1 MRVLVLLAS
10 GVMSTTWLAC
20 SGDSVTPAPGNGGG
34 AGSSGSSLGG
44 STASSS
50 GGANNGGSPASGGA
64 NNGGNPGSGG
74 SNAGGRAGS
83 PGSGGSTVVVDAG
96 SIDASRQACVDRINA
111 LRATLSLAP
120 LQRWTANETCADAQ
134 AKSDSETGTAHGA
147 FSSCPNMAQ
156 NECPNY
162 KSIQSTLTSC
172 IDAMWA
178 EGPGADYNA
187 HGHYI
192 NMTNTKYT
200 MVTCGFYTTPAGKVW
215 MVQDFK

>member
-1 MRVLVLLAS
+1 MRVIALLAS
-10 GVMSTTWLAC
+10 GLVSLAWLAC
-20 SGDSVTPAPGNGGG
+20 SADLATPAGSGGG
-34 AGSSGSSLGG
+34 GGGG
-44 STASSS
+44 STGT
-50 GGANNGGSPASGGA
+50 GGAAGT
-64 NNGGNPGSGG
+64 
-74 SNAGGRAGS
+74 GGRSGT
-83 PGSGGSTVVVDAG
+83 GGTTGTGGSTVVVDAG
-96 SIDASRQACVDRINA
+96 SLDASRQACVDRINE
-111 LRATLSLAP
+111 LRATLSLPP
-120 LQRWTANETCADAQ
+120 LQRWTANDACADSQ

-147 FSSCPNMAQ
+147 FKTCPNMAQ

-178 EGPGADYNA
+178 EGPGTDYNA

>member
-10 GVMSTTWLAC
+10 VVMSTTWLAC
-20 SGDSVTPAPGNGGG
+20 SGDSATSPPGNGGS

-44 STASSS
+44 SAGS
-50 GGANNGGSPASGGA
+50 NNGGS

-74 SNAGGRAGS
+74 RAGS
-83 PGSGGSTVVVDAG
+83 TGSGGSTVVVDAG

-111 LRATLSLAP
+111 LRATLSLPP

-162 KSIQSTLTSC
+162 KSIQATLTTC

-178 EGPGADYNA
+178 EGPGTDYNA

-200 MVTCGFYTTPAGKVW
+200 MVTCGFYTTPTGRVW
-215 MVQDFK
+215 QVQDFK